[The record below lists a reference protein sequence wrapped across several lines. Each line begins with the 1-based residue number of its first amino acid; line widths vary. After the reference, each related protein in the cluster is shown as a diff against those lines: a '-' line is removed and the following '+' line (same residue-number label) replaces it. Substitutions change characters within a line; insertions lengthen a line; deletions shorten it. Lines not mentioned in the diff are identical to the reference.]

1 MKPKEK
7 RHKSVTETAKEA
19 FGLGKKKDKEPS
31 PGQVATQNRDIGADI
46 ISTLRSIDFASGR
59 LKNVTE
65 DGDPETLS
73 MIRNRLVNLLK
84 ETPTI
89 FDDMTEV
96 GRILLYSAKAWK
108 AAVED
113 GYPNKAF
120 WARSAL
126 TVGVGY
132 LWGNVPEDKEEL
144 RDAILK
150 SRIAYMEDYKTM
162 IQLNETVDHLDR
174 SIGSIQRE
182 IDEKREEE
190 KKFADELK
198 KMSATDEGRSRFARL
213 EVAVDDVD
221 TLNSEDRELLEW
233 INKNQVNSQSIVMKM
248 RESASQ
254 KAKRVT
260 CWQQTEAVSLRLKE
274 NPDAVVQNLTGEVAG
289 IIKKLLNEQTARW
302 AEAKVVND
310 MMAQSLAGMKAVEN
324 GADAQSVRA
333 DTVGYVKDMV
343 LGSDADR
350 RNKQLEAD
358 RKNEW
363 LRQVENK
370 AAREAEEKA
379 RNEELQKQYEKLAQT
394 VDNTVENTDENKT
407 EQVQY
412 NTVG

>member
-31 PGQVATQNRDIGADI
+31 PGQIATQNRDIGADV

-144 RDAILK
+144 RDAILER
-150 SRIAYMEDYKTM
+150 RIAYMKDYKVM
-162 IQLNETVDHLDR
+162 IGLNETVDQLDR
-174 SIGSIQRE
+174 SIGSIQRK

-190 KKFADELK
+190 KKFVDELK
-198 KMSATDEGRSRFARL
+198 KMSATDEGRERIARIQ
-213 EVAVDDVD
+213 VAVDDVD
-221 TLNSEDRELLEW
+221 VLSVEDREFLEW
-233 INKNQVNSQSIVMKM
+233 INKNKLNSQSIVMKA
-248 RESASQ
+248 RECSSMMGERISCWQ
-254 KAKRVT
+254 KAEV
-260 CWQQTEAVSLRLKE
+260 VSLRLKE
-274 NPDAVVQNLTGEVAG
+274 NPDAVVQNLTGEVARM
-289 IIKKLLNEQTARW
+289 IKKLQNEQAARW
-302 AEAKVVND
+302 AEAKAVND
-310 MMAQSLAGMKAVEN
+310 MMAQSLAGMKAIEN
-324 GADAQSVRA
+324 GTDAQSVRA
-333 DTVGYVKDMV
+333 DVAKYVEDVV
-343 LGSDADR
+343 LGDD
-350 RNKQLEAD
+350 AD
-358 RKNEW
+358 RKNKDLVAAKKDE
-363 LRQVENK
+363 LKRQVENK
-370 AAREAEEKA
+370 ATREAEEKA
-379 RNEELQKQYEKLAQT
+379 RNEALQKQYEKLAQT
-394 VDNTVENTDENKT
+394 ADNTVENTDENKT